1 MFNKKREREEEEL
14 RNILRDGWQTDSDE
28 ERAEFLNRL
37 KIVLPPDHPGLLCL
51 QGKAKKMNGSDFGA
65 KNEISWRR
73 KRMAS
78 FVATWSFI
86 IVAVFVSIFG
96 IHNLLYNQSGVIDK
110 PDATGSG
117 DTGLLGGNGELKKEV
132 RLKFI
137 YKFEGITISRS
148 SRLSIEQLNTQMNL
162 AAPKDIVINIT
173 GMDETESY
181 EEETDEY
188 KFKVTVYE
196 LQGSMGRKMIPE
208 FKPDFQ
214 DMQ

>member
-1 MFNKKREREEEEL
+1 MFNKKREREDEEL
-14 RNILRDGWQTDSDE
+14 RDILRDGWQTDSDE

-51 QGKAKKMNGSDFGA
+51 QGKARKMNGNGFTS
-65 KNEISWRR
+65 KSETSWRR

-78 FVATWSFI
+78 LVATWSFI
-86 IVAVFVSIFG
+86 TVAIFVSIFG
-96 IHNLLYNQSGVIDK
+96 IHNLLYNPSGVFDK

-117 DTGLLGGNGELKKEV
+117 DTALHGGNGVMKKEV
-132 RLKFI
+132 KLKFI

-148 SRLSIEQLNTQMNL
+148 SRLSIEELNTQMNL

-173 GMDETESY
+173 GMEETESY
-181 EEETDEY
+181 EEETD
-188 KFKVTVYE
+188 KFKYKVTVYE

-208 FKPDFQ
+208 FEPDFQ
-214 DMQ
+214 EMQ

>member
-14 RNILRDGWQTDSDE
+14 RDILRNGWQTDSEE
-28 ERAEFLNRL
+28 ERTEFLKRL

-51 QGKAKKMNGSDFGA
+51 QGKARKMNGNGFGA

-86 IVAVFVSIFG
+86 LVVVFVSIFG
-96 IHNLLYNQSGVIDK
+96 IHNLLYTPPGVIDN
-110 PDATGSG
+110 PDAA
-117 DTGLLGGNGELKKEV
+117 GNGGIALPGANGQIKKEV
-132 RLKFI
+132 ELKFI

-148 SRLSIEQLNTQMNL
+148 SRLSMEQLNIQMNL

-181 EEETDEY
+181 EEETDEFKY
-188 KFKVTVYE
+188 KVTVYE
-196 LQGSMGRKMIPE
+196 LEGSMGRKMIPE
-208 FKPDFQ
+208 YEPELP